1 MEEEPQTT
9 RAAQH
14 ASPLVGTLEGE
25 YAACGAEANRV
36 TDPSTAPSGQ
46 SLSDSPGTCRPP
58 QAAEPAHSVDS
69 TLNLLQDVLWNVL
82 VHIRGHG
89 TFESCYN
96 LAKQRYEAHYPFLV
110 SVERIFKTLANY
122 PAEILSAM
130 YIPVILSFFKWCSS
144 VRQLPPEFKGS
155 RFLIT
160 TKKGIAFLMTN
171 LSEYSYNA
179 ATLYQAF
186 RALKLLQSL
195 EIALFPQKPA
205 LYHDPEDEEADD
217 PNWKALDDSQLEVL
231 ISSVTKGGFRI
242 SGSVPPQPEPT
253 NANILE
259 GSDLSHAGQSSNVS
273 APFTV
278 AQQPHQQPAF
288 YGAVQQPPFS
298 GAIPM
303 PQDPYAPLFSGHGND
318 SFMYQNP
325 EMLFSHT
332 IPSIFQRMNALESAN
347 QGLSRE
353 NESLS
358 QSLNDLQSE
367 LQSFKRIIDTAI
379 PGVQTLASPRATQ
392 SRYPSPTPPHILLS
406 SSNAIDTSDIAASV
420 QKLDTDLC
428 NSSVTQAQPLV
439 PNYESIVSY
448 AGAPGFIPDTELKS
462 LERLK
467 QEDTLVSLS
476 GTAGSIT
483 TPPSGIFL
491 TQAELQSPAKRP
503 KHRNRRTEG
512 AKLSKG
518 ETYQPPLAPNGKNYL
533 LDDEGRLA
541 IVMATEQGSVYG
553 VYNEYY
559 QSLRPQVDSY
569 ADDFGKKSMGHF
581 RKKRTFQ
588 KKKAFVQ
595 WVERIS
601 QLNKMPPELVLDIV
615 DEVRLKEKKSV
626 VWACNN
632 LGRFRLV
639 LNRYKPDLKDTALS
653 DVE

>member
-1 MEEEPQTT
+1 MEEEPQTR
-9 RAAQH
+9 RAAQR
-14 ASPLVGTLEGE
+14 ASPLVGALERG
-25 YAACGAEANRV
+25 YITSGAEGHPV
-36 TDPSTAPSGQ
+36 TDPSGAPSGQ
-46 SLSDSPGTCRPP
+46 SLSDSPGTRRSS
-58 QAAEPAHSVDS
+58 QAAELTNSVDS

-89 TFESCYN
+89 TFESCYS
-96 LAKQRYEAHYPFLV
+96 LAKRRYEAHYQSLV
-110 SVERIFKTLANY
+110 SVECIFKTLANY

-130 YIPVILSFFKWCSS
+130 YIPVILRFFKWCSS

-160 TKKGIAFLMTN
+160 TKKGITFLMTN
-171 LSEYSYNA
+171 LSECSYNA

-217 PNWKALDDSQLEVL
+217 PNWKPLDDSQLEVL
-231 ISSVTKGGFRI
+231 ISSVTKGDFRI
-242 SGSVPPQPEPT
+242 GASAPPQPEPT
-253 NANILE
+253 NAGMFE
-259 GSDLSHAGQSSNVS
+259 GSALSHAGQSPNPP
-273 APFTV
+273 APFPVT
-278 AQQPHQQPAF
+278 QQPPQQAAF
-288 YGAVQQPPFS
+288 YGAAQQLPF
-298 GAIPM
+298 GGLVPM
-303 PQDPYAPLFSGHGND
+303 PQDPYVPLFSGHGND
-318 SFMYQNP
+318 NFMYQNP

-332 IPSIFQRMNALESAN
+332 IPSIFHRMNALEAAN
-347 QGLSRE
+347 QELSRE
-353 NESLS
+353 NDSLS
-358 QSLNDLQSE
+358 QSLNDLKSE
-367 LQSFKRIIDTAI
+367 LQSFKRNVDTAI
-379 PGVQTLASPRATQ
+379 PGVQILTSPRATH
-392 SRYPSPTPPHILLS
+392 SRYPSPTPPNIILS

-428 NSSVTQAQPLV
+428 NSSATQTRSLIS
-439 PNYESIVSY
+439 NYENMVPY
-448 AGAPGFIPDTELKS
+448 GAAPGYIPDAELKS

-467 QEDTLVSLS
+467 QEDALASLS
-476 GTAGSIT
+476 GTGGSIV
-483 TPPSGIFL
+483 TPSSGIFL
-491 TQAELQSPAKRP
+491 TTAELQSPAKRP
-503 KHRNRRTEG
+503 KHRNRRIEG

-541 IVMATEQGSVYG
+541 IVMATEQSSVYG

-601 QLNKMPPELVLDIV
+601 QLNNMPPELVLDIV